1 MKVPTIAELYGTI
14 KAIKQTIL
22 EDDRASEFDEEP
34 GLCFTV
40 GVDPEGNWSYQLGNN
55 EYHGAA
61 YFFPY
66 WIVRDIYRTTN
77 CRDLAREIQAEMR
90 EIPAPVG

>member
-1 MKVPTIAELYGTI
+1 MKVPTIAELCCTI

-22 EDDRASEFDEEP
+22 EDDRAHEDSEVP
-34 GLCFTV
+34 GICFTV
-40 GVDPEGNWSYQLGNN
+40 GFDPEGNWSYQLGNN

-66 WIVRDIYRTTN
+66 WIVRDIYRSSN
-77 CRDLAREIQAEMR
+77 CRVLAREIQGEMK
-90 EIPAPVG
+90 EIPAPVA